1 MDESIAGIREDALL
15 FFVGH
20 QQVYPLYQT
29 LEAELLRRWPQTRI
43 RVQKTQISF
52 SDRYIYACVSF
63 LRAKRKAELP
73 QQYFVLTLGLPYP
86 LDSPRVAGKT
96 EPYPGRWTTHI
107 VLSEPEQLDEELYDW
122 VSQAHGFAV
131 RK

>member
-63 LRAKRKAELP
+63 LRAKRKAE
-73 QQYFVLTLGLPYP
+73 
-86 LDSPRVAGKT
+86 
-96 EPYPGRWTTHI
+96 PYPGRWTTHI